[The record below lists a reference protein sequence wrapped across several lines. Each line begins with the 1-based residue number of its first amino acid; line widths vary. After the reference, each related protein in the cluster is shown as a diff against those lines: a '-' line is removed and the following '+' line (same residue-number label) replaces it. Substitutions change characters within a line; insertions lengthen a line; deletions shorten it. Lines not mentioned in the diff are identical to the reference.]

1 MKSHKL
7 DQHNPKSIASEWL
20 SKCETEGEKEE
31 LRQYLF
37 NSSRLFTLLKDM
49 IQRRYDGESGA
60 KVVDY
65 DNPSWS
71 HKQAHKNGR
80 CDAYEEIYKLLP

>member
-1 MKSHKL
+1 MNSHKL
-7 DQHNPKSIASEWL
+7 DQHKPKSIASEWF
-20 SKCETEGEKEE
+20 SKCENEEDKEE
-31 LRQYLF
+31 LKGYLL

-49 IQRRYDGESGA
+49 IQRRFDQEGGA
-60 KVVDY
+60 RVADY

-80 CDAYEEIYKLLP
+80 ADAYEEIYKLLP